1 MGLFGWLSGA
11 DKYGAAQSAL
21 IAKYMFNQM
30 SQSEREDIR
39 NKAID
44 VLQYGGFPRDYA
56 IERIDRLT
64 EAERYC
70 LYSTTMAMAGI
81 PPALKGVLYKDEWYP
96 IQNPFTALLNSEKQL
111 KAAEYE
117 IKRKYGIEI
126 SLNIR

>member
-30 SQSEREDIR
+30 NQTEKEDIE

-44 VLQYGGFPRDYA
+44 VLQYGGFPRDSA
-56 IERIDRLT
+56 LRTMTRLK

-70 LYSTTMAMAGI
+70 LYSTTMAMMGI
-81 PPALKGVLYKDEWYP
+81 SPSLKGILYKDEWYP
-96 IQNPFTALLNSEKQL
+96 IKNPFGALINAEKQL
-111 KAAEYE
+111 TAAQYE
-117 IKRKYGIEI
+117 IYRKHGIKI
-126 SLNIR
+126 SLSS

>member
-21 IAKYMFNQM
+21 IAKYMFSQM
-30 SQSEREDIR
+30 SQSEREDIK

-56 IERIDRLT
+56 EERIDRLT

-70 LYSTTMAMAGI
+70 LYSITMAMAGI
-81 PPALKGVLYKDEWYP
+81 PPALKGILYKDEWYP
-96 IQNPFTALLNSEKQL
+96 IKNPFTALIGAEKQL
-111 KAAEYE
+111 VAAQYE
-117 IKRKYGIEI
+117 IFRKYGIKI
-126 SLNIR
+126 SLSL

>member
-30 SQSEREDIR
+30 NQAEREDIR

-56 IERIDRLT
+56 VERIDRLT

-81 PPALKGVLYKDEWYP
+81 PPFLKGILYKDEWYP
-96 IQNPFTALLNSEKQL
+96 IKNPFTALIDAEKQL
-111 KAAEYE
+111 VAAQHE
-117 IKRKYGIEI
+117 IFQKHGIKI
-126 SLNIR
+126 SLSS

>member
-39 NKAID
+39 KKAID

-56 IERIDRLT
+56 LERIDRLT

-81 PPALKGVLYKDEWYP
+81 PPALKGILYKDEWYP
-96 IQNPFTALLNSEKQL
+96 IKNPFSALIDATKQL
-111 KAAEYE
+111 DAAQNE
-117 IKRKYGIEI
+117 IFRKHGIKI
-126 SLNIR
+126 SLSS